1 MQPPQTTNAG
11 GGYGTSGNGVDTG
24 YVLLKRKDDGQMVT
38 VKSPNASGNSNQAQQ
53 PQTQPQS
60 LPTIPQA
67 QMQYQHPINQLNRE
81 NEVDRKYFRYFICNA
96 LKQLLQYFMHYV
108 IIPTKAI
115 FQTHL
120 YNINFCLNIIV

>member
-1 MQPPQTTNAG
+1 MHPPQTTNAG

-60 LPTIPQA
+60 LPTIPQT
-67 QMQYQHPINQLNRE
+67 QMQYQHPHQLNRE
-81 NEVDRKYFRYFICNA
+81 NEVDRKYFSVKNFHRKMFLRVQI
-96 LKQLLQYFMHYV
+96 LFRVVVSYV
-108 IIPTKAI
+108 LAHIRFNSYSK
-115 FQTHL
+115 L
-120 YNINFCLNIIV
+120 RN